1 MRRPR
6 SPLVA
11 IIAGR
16 RDTRDELLSYLDG
29 AGLPA
34 LGTDDLG
41 GKLAAAVT
49 EIVLF
54 PDDFPVAEIAAAV
67 PRLRRA
73 PRLLVLVT
81 SEPQRHA
88 ELVAPLEGTRTPLV
102 MAKPAFGWMLVD
114 AIRAHREAP

>member
-6 SPLVA
+6 APLVA

-16 RDTRDELLSYLDG
+16 RETRDELLSYLDG

-34 LGTDDLG
+34 HGTDALTAR
-41 GKLAAAVT
+41 LAPAIREV
-49 EIVLF
+49 VLF
-54 PDDFPVAEIAAAV
+54 PDDFAIAEVAAAV

-81 SEPQRHA
+81 SEPQRYA
-88 ELVAPLEGTRTPLV
+88 ELIAPVDGTRPPMV
-102 MAKPAFGWMLVD
+102 MPKPAFGWMLVD

>member
-1 MRRPR
+1 MRRPKA
-6 SPLVA
+6 PLVA

-16 RDTRDELLSYLDG
+16 RATRDELLAYLDG

-34 LGTDDLG
+34 RGMGALGPI
-41 GKLAAAVT
+41 ASAVT

-54 PDDFPVAEIAAAV
+54 PDDFAIAAIATAV

-81 SEPQRHA
+81 AEPPRYA
-88 ELVAPLEGTRTPLV
+88 ALIAPVDGARPPLV
-102 MAKPAFGWMLVD
+102 MPKPAFGWMLVD

>member
-1 MRRPR
+1 MRRPKA
-6 SPLVA
+6 PLVA
-11 IIAGR
+11 ILAGR
-16 RDTRDELLSYLDG
+16 RETRDELLAYLYG

-34 LGTDDLG
+34 VGSDGLS
-41 GKLAAAVT
+41 GKLAAAVS

-73 PRLLVLVT
+73 PRLVLLVT
-81 SEPQRHA
+81 SEPQRYA
-88 ELVAPLEGTRTPLV
+88 ELIAPHEGTYTPLV
-102 MAKPAFGWMLVD
+102 VAKPAFGWMLVD